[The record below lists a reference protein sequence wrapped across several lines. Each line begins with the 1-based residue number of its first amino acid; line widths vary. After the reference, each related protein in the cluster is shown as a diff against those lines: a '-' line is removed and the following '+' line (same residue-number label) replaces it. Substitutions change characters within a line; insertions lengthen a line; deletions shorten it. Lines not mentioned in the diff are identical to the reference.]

1 MNTRA
6 TGASTR
12 QRGLSAHAAQRNSA
26 TATRTAAHACAS
38 VSRPAGSSRA
48 RVRGFFASW
57 SRPAMRLN
65 PSATK
70 RAQVNASTTSASV
83 RHVMGRCRDATNRP
97 SSANGNANT
106 VCGSFT
112 KFTYRTSRL
121 SPASVCP
128 SRSTA
133 PPPSTP
139 PPPPPP
145 PSELKPQLPPHRIH
159 LLSPGLVHPHLV
171 RPPPPEPPLLPF
183 PAGACSPLP

>member
-1 MNTRA
+1 
-6 TGASTR
+6 
-12 QRGLSAHAAQRNSA
+12 
-26 TATRTAAHACAS
+26 
-38 VSRPAGSSRA
+38 
-48 RVRGFFASW
+48 
-57 SRPAMRLN
+57 MRLN

-133 PPPSTP
+133 PPPSATPPHPPPPSQPQP
-139 PPPPPP
+139 PPPPHWNHLFFLCLVPPHLFSAPP
-145 PSELKPQLPPHRIH
+145 P
-159 LLSPGLVHPHLV
+159 
-171 RPPPPEPPLLPF
+171 
-183 PAGACSPLP
+183 